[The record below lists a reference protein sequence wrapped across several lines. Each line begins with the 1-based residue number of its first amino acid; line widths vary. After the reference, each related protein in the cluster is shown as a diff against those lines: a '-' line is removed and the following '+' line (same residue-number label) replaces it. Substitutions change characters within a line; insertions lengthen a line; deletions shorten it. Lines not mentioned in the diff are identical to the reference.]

1 MRGIKETAMTED
13 RETGARDKPLLDHLL
28 VLWRWK
34 NFILV
39 NVVLVSVIVAV
50 ISLFLPK
57 WYRAT
62 ASVLPPKQQDL
73 FRNFGGASSL
83 LKGLT
88 GFGGFGQQQSSY
100 NYFAILKSRT
110 ANEAVVKKFDLR
122 RVYDISDA
130 SMEKTLKELSG
141 NVSFEE
147 QPDDYINIEVL
158 DKDPVRAAEMAN
170 YFVEMLNQLSINLA
184 TQEARSNRD
193 FIGSRLEESWLQLR
207 QAEEALREYQE
218 ESGVMITPEESASL
232 AGIAA
237 LYGMKAKKEVELAI
251 LKRTTSEDNAAL
263 VQTRLELDE
272 LNRKISTFPEV
283 GLRSLRL
290 YRTVVIQQKIIEF
303 LTPVYEQARIDEQ
316 KDIPVVLVLDA
327 AVPPERKAKPQ
338 RMLIVLTMF
347 FLTLFVMIVLVYLMQ
362 GIARQGGDA
371 RPVVRRMRKTV
382 GAISAKYRIQPDA

>member
-1 MRGIKETAMTED
+1 MTED
-13 RETGARDKPLLDHLL
+13 RETGTRDKPFLEHLL

-34 NFILV
+34 NFIIV
-39 NVVLVSVIVAV
+39 NVLLVSLIAAV

-73 FRNFGGASSL
+73 FRNLGAASSV
-83 LKGLT
+83 LKSLT
-88 GFGGFGQQQSSY
+88 GFGSFGQQQSSY

-110 ANEAVVKKFDLR
+110 ANEAVVKRFGLME
-122 RVYDISDA
+122 VYGRSDS

-170 YFVEMLNQLSINLA
+170 YYVEMLNQLSISLA
-184 TQEARSNRD
+184 TQEARNNRD
-193 FIGSRLEESWLQLR
+193 FIGKRLEEAWMELQ

-218 ESGVMITPEESASL
+218 ESGVMVTPEESASL
-232 AGIAA
+232 AGIAT

-251 LKRTTSEDNAAL
+251 LKRTTSEDNAVL
-263 VQTRLELDE
+263 KQTQLEVDE

-283 GLRSLRL
+283 GLKSLRL
-290 YRTVVIQQKIIEF
+290 YRTVAIQQQIIEF
-303 LTPVYEQARIDEQ
+303 LTPVHEQARIDEQ
-316 KDIPVVLVLDA
+316 KDIPVVLVLDK

-338 RMLIVLTMF
+338 RMLIVLAVF
-347 FLTLFVMIVLVYLMQ
+347 FLSLFVMVALVFLMQ
-362 GIARQGGDA
+362 GWMRQDHDT
-371 RPVVRRMRKTV
+371 RPTVRRLRNTV
-382 GAISAKYRIQPDA
+382 GALAAKYRIRLDA